1 MNFLYF
7 WSSDESL
14 PNWNIFLS
22 MTSMYY
28 GFLNKVKLTFN
39 KNQYAFI
46 YTLYIKL
53 AQAMLVGIF

>member
-1 MNFLYF
+1 
-7 WSSDESL
+7 
-14 PNWNIFLS
+14 
-22 MTSMYY
+22 MYY

>member
-7 WSSDESL
+7 WSPDESL
-14 PNWNIFLS
+14 PNWNICLS
-22 MTSMYY
+22 MNSMYY

-46 YTLYIKL
+46 YALYIKL
-53 AQAMLVGIF
+53 PQAMLVGIF